1 MRIPTKKLLSPFF
14 MLILLCAQ
22 KKKTCKV
29 LIYRDFLCFAILSSG
44 ETGKQKRFYA
54 FCNKLYSNKLIRY
67 KNAFLLIFVADMSLD
82 KTSITSENQRIL
94 VIQLRLFNN
103 SIYILPSNQ
112 PNNAIKKY
120 FSNIHLLRNLL
131 CSGCSGTDYQH
142 FLYHHGYI

>member
-1 MRIPTKKLLSPFF
+1 
-14 MLILLCAQ
+14 MLIFATHQ
-22 KKKTCKV
+22 KQNPCKV
-29 LIYRDFLCFAILSSG
+29 LIYRDFLCFTIFSSG
-44 ETGKQKRFYA
+44 ETGKQKRFYT

>member
-1 MRIPTKKLLSPFF
+1 MLWYAYFCHAPKTKNP
-14 MLILLCAQ
+14 
-22 KKKTCKV
+22 CKV

-44 ETGKQKRFYA
+44 ETGKQKRFYT

>member
-1 MRIPTKKLLSPFF
+1 MQSAETQRDCIA
-14 MLILLCAQ
+14 LC
-22 KKKTCKV
+22 
-29 LIYRDFLCFAILSSG
+29 G

>member
-1 MRIPTKKLLSPFF
+1 MELRRVNAKQYKNTQFYINGCKIGCYFCKLLIFNVY
-14 MLILLCAQ
+14 C
-22 KKKTCKV
+22 
-29 LIYRDFLCFAILSSG
+29 G
-44 ETGKQKRFYA
+44 ETGKQKRFYT